1 MVDTVIVE
9 NETTPTA
16 AISWPAV
23 FAGSAVAGA
32 FSLMMLALGSGIGF
46 STYNPWSSHSVDT
59 LRGATF
65 AGIYLLVTAMLASAM
80 GGYITGRLR
89 RLWLNTLP
97 DELVFRDHA
106 HGLVTWAVATL
117 AAAALLGSAGTNLLG
132 GAAKEATHNAAEM
145 QSRGMTGAGAY
156 PELSDRLFHYD
167 RVQAPPAGAATGF
180 GRTFDA
186 DRATA
191 DRLVALAATRPLTT
205 EQHQDLVG
213 IIASRTGL
221 PVADADARATAVE
234 NDARVAADTA
244 RRIAMRLS
252 FWTVAAM
259 LMGALASSLAAW
271 EGGALRD
278 GRLRARR

>member
-23 FAGSAVAGA
+23 FAGAAVAGA

-46 STYNPWSSHSVDT
+46 STYNPWSSHSIDT

-65 AGIYLLVTAMLASAM
+65 AGIYLAATAMIASAL

-89 RLWLNTLP
+89 RVWLNTTV
-97 DELVFRDHA
+97 DELIFRDHA

-132 GAAKEATHNAAEM
+132 GAAKEATHNAADM
-145 QSRGMTGAGAY
+145 QARAGAY
-156 PELSDRLFHYD
+156 PELSDRMFHYD
-167 RVQAPPAGAATGF
+167 RVQAPPTGASTGF
-180 GRTFDA
+180 GRTFEA

-191 DRLVALAATRPLTT
+191 DRLIALAATKPLTT

-221 PVADADARATAVE
+221 PVADADARATAAE
-234 NDARVAADTA
+234 TDARTAADTA
-244 RRIAMRLS
+244 RRIAMRLA

-259 LMGALASSLAAW
+259 LLGAFASALAAW
-271 EGGALRD
+271 EGGAMRD
-278 GRLRARR
+278 GRLMLRRR